1 MKIKNILLSFLFIFI
16 STVCFSQEISL
27 VKISG
32 DKQLGIRGIGLKNS
46 FVVQLLDSDKNSLK
60 NVKIN
65 FSVVETS
72 NLSNNKNSSYIQIS
86 NNVLTDDNGYASAKL
101 IVGKKAE
108 DKITVIVNADVF
120 CDPIYFTVSV
130 LNKNWMLIMLA
141 GILGGVALL
150 LFGMFKINLSFQ
162 KMAGQN
168 IRVILTKFT
177 STRFK
182 GFLTGLGITC
192 LNQSSTA
199 TLLLQITL
207 ASAGVLTF
215 FQSMSVSVGASVGS
229 TITGQLVAF
238 KLVDYALIIIAV
250 GYFLSFFS
258 TKKRIADLGDAIFGF
273 GLLFFGMK
281 IMSDAMLPI
290 TLNNEL
296 LELVASVKSPIFSIL
311 VGLFFTMLIQSSGAT
326 VGIVIVLASAGILS
340 LTQGICICLGAQ
352 IGTCITAVVASIN
365 QPRSGKNV
373 MLWHL
378 SYQIFGVLLILPFIS
393 FIHYHGE
400 SAWIYFVKFFTGKI
414 ILSTDIAREIAMS
427 HTLVTLFA
435 AMIILPIIPLFY
447 KLILFIFPSTSCQE
461 RFGPVFIDQK
471 YIKEPDKAF
480 ELSKQEIS
488 RLSEIVL
495 EILKESINALKTRH
509 EIVAEKTTYK
519 SLQVTNLANRIV
531 PYITKVGQNQLTTK
545 QSQNEIALLYIVAD
559 FEQISDIIDRNL
571 IYISHEKIKRHLRF
585 SDEGLSDIKYLH
597 NIIYTNC
604 SKIIDAFVNDDIAV
618 AHEISTSVD
627 KLHAIVHK
635 LKKKHISRLH
645 ADLKESIETSGL
657 HMDVLD
663 QYTRINDILSD
674 IAINIMDK

>member
-86 NNVLTDDNGYASAKL
+86 DNVLTDDNGYASAKL

>member
-1 MKIKNILLSFLFIFI
+1 MKIKNILLSFLLLFI
-16 STVCFSQEISL
+16 SVVCFSQEISL

-32 DKQLGIRGIGLKNS
+32 DKQLGIRGIGLKNA
-46 FVVQLLDSDKNSLK
+46 FIVQLLDSDKNPLK
-60 NVKIN
+60 NVKVN

-72 NLSNNKNSSYIQIS
+72 NLSNNKNSSYIQVS
-86 NNVLTDDNGYASAKL
+86 DNVLTDDNGYASAKL
-101 IVGKKAE
+101 IVGEKAE
-108 DKITVIVNADVF
+108 DKVTVIVNANVF

-130 LNKNWMLIMLA
+130 LNKNWLLIMLT
-141 GILGGVALL
+141 GILGGAALL

-168 IRVILTKFT
+168 IRAILTKFT
-177 STRFK
+177 STRLK
-182 GFLTGLGITC
+182 GFLTGFGITC

-199 TLLLQITL
+199 TLLFQITL

-238 KLVDYALIIIAV
+238 KLVDYALIIIAI

-258 TKKRIADLGDAIFGF
+258 VKKKIADLGDAIFGF

-281 IMSDAMLPI
+281 IMSDAMLPV

-296 LELVASVKSPIFSIL
+296 LEIIASIKSPIFSIM
-311 VGLFFTMLIQSSGAT
+311 VGLFFTIIIHSSGAT

-352 IGTCITAVVASIN
+352 IGTCITAVLASIN
-365 QPRSGKNV
+365 QPRSGKSV

-378 SYQIFGVLLILPFIS
+378 IYQIFGVLLVLPFIAY
-393 FIHYHGE
+393 IQYHGE

-435 AMIILPIIPLFY
+435 AMIILPLIPLLH
-447 KLILFIFPSTSCQE
+447 KLFLFIYPNTSCEEQ
-461 RFGPVFIDQK
+461 FGTVFIDNK
-471 YIKEPDKAF
+471 YIKETDKAF

-509 EIVAEKTTYK
+509 EIVAQKIIYK
-519 SLQVTNLANRIV
+519 SLQVTNLTNKTV
-531 PYITKVGQNQLTTK
+531 LYITKVGQNELTTE
-545 QSQNEIALLYIVAD
+545 QSQDEISLLYIVAD

-571 IYISHEKIKRHLRF
+571 MYISHEKIKRHLRF

-597 NIIYTNC
+597 NIVYTNC
-604 SKIIDAFVNDDIAV
+604 SKIIDAFVNDDITGALEV
-618 AHEISTSVD
+618 STSVD
-627 KLHAIVHK
+627 KLHAVVHK
-635 LKKKHISRLH
+635 LKKKHIARLH
-645 ADLKESIETSGL
+645 ADLQESIETSGL

-674 IAINIMDK
+674 IAVTIIDK

>member
-141 GILGGVALL
+141 GILGGAALL